1 MMSSERAVA
10 GGVAGLGQNSLSRR
24 NFLRLGG
31 VGLAGVA
38 LLGASACGGGEN
50 SGNVVLSYWE
60 GIPEETQYKLIKKF
74 NEQNKGEFQITLR
87 EMPQDYGEYFDK
99 LKTEFQARGGE
110 MDVIAGDTIWT
121 AEFAENDWIADVSER
136 FPETERSRF
145 VDGAIR
151 SLTYDGKVYGA
162 PHTLDAGMLYY
173 RKDLLEKSGFSEPPK
188 TWEELKEM
196 ARNVVQDQGTRYGFV
211 FQGANYEGGVCNG
224 LEFIWT
230 HGGEVLDPNDASKV
244 IIDSP
249 ESVAALST
257 WQSMVSDGVA
267 PQSVANYTESESDTT
282 FMLHGDAVFCR
293 NWPYMYALAANS
305 RSKVT
310 PEQVGV
316 SPLPVGDGQSQSASC
331 LGGDVV
337 LINASSEKKE
347 EAWEFVQFF
356 NSVENQKT
364 WALDQGDLPT
374 RKALYDERGVLEAM
388 PMIAQAKEALLN
400 VRPRPVSGHYSEMAR
415 TMALQFNNVLRG
427 ATSPEVA
434 VKTLQSKLQQ
444 IIEGGR

>member
-1 MMSSERAVA
+1 MSSERASA
-10 GGVAGLGQNSLSRR
+10 GGLAGLGENSLRR
-24 NFLRLGG
+24 RDFLKLGG

-74 NEQNKGEFQITLR
+74 NEQTKGKFQITLR

-110 MDVIAGDTIWT
+110 MDIIAGDTIWT

-136 FPETERSRF
+136 FPEGERSRF
-145 VDGAIR
+145 VDGAIT
-151 SLTYDGKVYGA
+151 SLTYEGKVYGV
-162 PHTLDAGMLYY
+162 PHTMDAGMLYY

-188 TWEELKEM
+188 TWEELKEV
-196 ARNVVQDQGTRYGFV
+196 ARKVVQDQGTRYGFV
-211 FQGANYEGGVCNG
+211 FQGADYEGGVCNG

-249 ESVAALST
+249 KSVAALIT
-257 WQSMVSDGVA
+257 EQSMVSDGVA
-267 PQSVANYTESESDTT
+267 PQGVANYAESESDTT

-293 NWPYMYALAANS
+293 NWPYMYALAADS
-305 RSKVT
+305 RSKVK

-316 SPLPVGDGQSQSASC
+316 SPLPVGAGLLQSVSC
-331 LGGDVV
+331 LGGDVM
-337 LINASSEKKE
+337 LINASSEMKE

-356 NSVENQKT
+356 NSEENQKT
-364 WALDQGDLPT
+364 WALEQGDLPT
-374 RKALYDERGVLEAM
+374 RKALYDDREVLEAM
-388 PMIAQAKEALLN
+388 PMITQAKEALLN
-400 VRPRPVSGHYSEMAR
+400 VKPRPVSGHYSEMSRA
-415 TMALQFNNVLRG
+415 MAVQFNNVLRG
-427 ATSPEVA
+427 ATSPEEA
-434 VKTLQSKLQQ
+434 IETLQSGLQQ
-444 IIEGGR
+444 IIEEGR